1 MYGLSEIRWCDVCC
15 AKNKKQQKVCTIFI
29 PVQNNKRINIVAH
42 TNALCTYLSAIYILF
57 YRLFV
62 LTQLQNVQQKKII
75 SHFLF
80 IYFFIHKK
88 HFITIFFVVVGFFI
102 YNNIHKVKRYTNCRV
117 VARFLCAK

>member
-1 MYGLSEIRWCDVCC
+1 M
-15 AKNKKQQKVCTIFI
+15 CTIFI

-75 SHFLF
+75 HFLF

-102 YNNIHKVKRYTNCRV
+102 YNNIHNVKRYTNCRV